1 MISTDKLTS
10 ASHPN
15 PLNPMLPS
23 LITTVQNV
31 AQAES
36 PTSLIDFKTALLV
49 VVTVALFAVSKKL
62 IGLHRRIEVLETTPP
77 FPSPSFN
84 QTTPDNT
91 IAPETVAAIS
101 AAIHTTLRS
110 RLRILS
116 VGLIDPNRQAWSA
129 EGRRQV
135 FASHKVR

>member
-1 MISTDKLTS
+1 
-10 ASHPN
+10 
-15 PLNPMLPS
+15 MLPPLLS
-23 LITTVQNV
+23 TVQNV

-36 PTSLIDFKTALLV
+36 PTSLIDFKTMLLV
-49 VVTVALFAVSKKL
+49 IVTVALFAVSRKL
-62 IGLHRRIEVLETTPP
+62 IGLHRRIEVLETAPP
-77 FPSPSFN
+77 FPSSLPA
-84 QTTPDNT
+84 QTTSNA

-101 AAIHTTLRS
+101 TAVHTTLRS

-116 VGLIDPNRQAWSA
+116 VGQVSADRQAWSA

>member
-1 MISTDKLTS
+1 
-10 ASHPN
+10 
-15 PLNPMLPS
+15 MLPLS
-23 LITTVQNV
+23 LSTVQNV

-36 PTSLIDFKTALLV
+36 PANLFDFKTVLLV
-49 VVTVALFAVSKKL
+49 ILVLALFAVTRKL
-62 IGLHRRIEVLETTPP
+62 IGLHRRIEVLETNPP
-77 FPSPSFN
+77 FPAPAASRISSPTNDS
-84 QTTPDNT
+84 
-91 IAPETVAAIS
+91 IAPETVAVIS

-116 VGLIDPNRQAWSA
+116 IGQICPQRQAWSA

>member
-1 MISTDKLTS
+1 MLYPLLST
-10 ASHPN
+10 A
-15 PLNPMLPS
+15 
-23 LITTVQNV
+23 QNV

-36 PTSLIDFKTALLV
+36 PTSLIDFKTMLLV
-49 VVTVALFAVSKKL
+49 IVTVALFAVSRKL

-77 FPSPSFN
+77 FPSSLPT
-84 QTTPDNT
+84 QTTSN
-91 IAPETVAAIS
+91 AVAQETVAAIS
-101 AAIHTTLRS
+101 AAVHTTLRS

-116 VGLIDPNRQAWSA
+116 VGQISPERQAWSA

>member
-1 MISTDKLTS
+1 MLYPLLST
-10 ASHPN
+10 A
-15 PLNPMLPS
+15 
-23 LITTVQNV
+23 QNV

-36 PTSLIDFKTALLV
+36 PTSLIDFKTMLLV
-49 VVTVALFAVSKKL
+49 IVTVALFAVSRKL

-77 FPSPSFN
+77 FPLSPSN
-84 QTTPDNT
+84 QTRTDA

-101 AAIHTTLRS
+101 AAVHTTLRS

-116 VGLIDPNRQAWSA
+116 VGQVSPDRQAWSA

>member
-1 MISTDKLTS
+1 MLY
-10 ASHPN
+10 
-15 PLNPMLPS
+15 PLLS
-23 LITTVQNV
+23 TVQNV

-49 VVTVALFAVSKKL
+49 IVTVALFAVSRKL

-77 FPSPSFN
+77 FPSSLPAKL
-84 QTTPDNT
+84 TPTNT

-101 AAIHTTLRS
+101 AAVHTTLRS

-116 VGLIDPNRQAWSA
+116 VGQISPDRQAWSA

>member
-1 MISTDKLTS
+1 
-10 ASHPN
+10 
-15 PLNPMLPS
+15 MLPLLLS
-23 LITTVQNV
+23 TVQNV

-36 PTSLIDFKTALLV
+36 PTRLIDFKTALLV
-49 VVTVALFAVSKKL
+49 IVTVALVAVSRKL

-77 FPSPSFN
+77 FPAPGASR
-84 QTTPDNT
+84 TPPLSRDT
-91 IAPETVAAIS
+91 ITPETVAVIS

-116 VGLIDPNRQAWSA
+116 IGQICPHRQAWSA

>member
-1 MISTDKLTS
+1 
-10 ASHPN
+10 
-15 PLNPMLPS
+15 MLPPLLS
-23 LITTVQNV
+23 TVQNV

-36 PTSLIDFKTALLV
+36 PTSLIDFKTMLLV
-49 VVTVALFAVSKKL
+49 IVTVALFAVSRKL

-77 FPSPSFN
+77 FPSSLPT
-84 QTTPDNT
+84 QTTSNA
-91 IAPETVAAIS
+91 IAQETVAAIS
-101 AAIHTTLRS
+101 AAVHTTLRS

-116 VGLIDPNRQAWSA
+116 VGQVSADRQAWSA

>member
-1 MISTDKLTS
+1 MLY
-10 ASHPN
+10 
-15 PLNPMLPS
+15 PLLS
-23 LITTVQNV
+23 TVQNV

-36 PTSLIDFKTALLV
+36 PTSLIDFKTMLLV
-49 VVTVALFAVSKKL
+49 IVTVALFAVSRKL

-77 FPSPSFN
+77 FPSSRPT
-84 QTTPDNT
+84 QTTSNA

-101 AAIHTTLRS
+101 AAVHTTLRS

-116 VGLIDPNRQAWSA
+116 VGQISPDRQAWSA

>member
-1 MISTDKLTS
+1 MLYPLLST
-10 ASHPN
+10 A
-15 PLNPMLPS
+15 
-23 LITTVQNV
+23 QNV

-36 PTSLIDFKTALLV
+36 PTSLIDFKTMLLV
-49 VVTVALFAVSKKL
+49 IVTVALFAVSRKL

-77 FPSPSFN
+77 FPSSLPT
-84 QTTPDNT
+84 QTTSN
-91 IAPETVAAIS
+91 AVAQETVAAIS
-101 AAIHTTLRS
+101 AAVHTTLRS

-116 VGLIDPNRQAWSA
+116 VGQISPDRQAWSA

>member
-1 MISTDKLTS
+1 
-10 ASHPN
+10 
-15 PLNPMLPS
+15 MLPP
-23 LITTVQNV
+23 LLTTVQNV

-49 VVTVALFAVSKKL
+49 VVTVALFAVSRKL

-77 FPSPSFN
+77 FPSSSGSN
-84 QTTPDNT
+84 QTATTNS
-91 IAPETVAAIS
+91 IALETVAAIS
-101 AAIHTTLRS
+101 AAVHTTLRS

-116 VGLIDPNRQAWSA
+116 IGQISPERQAWSA

>member
-1 MISTDKLTS
+1 
-10 ASHPN
+10 
-15 PLNPMLPS
+15 MLPTLLS
-23 LITTVQNV
+23 TVQNV

-49 VVTVALFAVSKKL
+49 IVTVSLFAVSKKL
-62 IGLHRRIEVLETTPP
+62 IGLHRRIEALETTPP
-77 FPSPSFN
+77 FPSANPPKIKS
-84 QTTPDNT
+84 DS
-91 IAPETVAAIS
+91 IAPQTVAAIS
-101 AAIHTTLRS
+101 AAIHTTLHS

-116 VGLIDPNRQAWSA
+116 IGLISPDRQAWSA

>member
-1 MISTDKLTS
+1 MFKPLFS
-10 ASHPN
+10 A
-15 PLNPMLPS
+15 
-23 LITTVQNV
+23 VQTI

-36 PTSLIDFKTALLV
+36 PTSLIDVKTALLLI
-49 VVTVALFAVSKKL
+49 VTVALFAVSKKL
-62 IGLHRRIEVLETTPP
+62 VGLHRRIEILETTSAFTPA
-77 FPSPSFN
+77 SSS
-84 QTTPDNT
+84 QTKLDDT

-110 RLRILS
+110 RLRILT
-116 VGLIDPNRQAWSA
+116 VGQVSADRQAWSA